1 MSRPL
6 RLPPVLLPLLTA
18 LLAACGSKDEAP
30 ADEGGADGGAD
41 TAPTDSGGAD
51 TGGDTGAAPAP
62 PATWAEVKPTLMNSC
77 GFSSCHGS
85 AAGGLFIWNALE
97 PTDLI
102 DEPATGLPGA
112 VLVVPSDPDSSYLYL
127 KMIGAEGI
135 EGTVMPPGGM
145 LDEESRE
152 IIRSWIAS
160 GAPI

>member
-1 MSRPL
+1 MSRAL
-6 RLPPVLLPLLTA
+6 HLPAALLPLL
-18 LLAACGSKDEAP
+18 LSLIAACGGKDEAT
-30 ADEGGADGGAD
+30 AEGGGADGGAD
-41 TAPTDSGGAD
+41 TAPADSGGAD
-51 TGGDTGAAPAP
+51 SGVDTGAAPAP

-102 DEPATGLPGA
+102 NEPATGLPGG
-112 VLVVPSDPDSSYLYL
+112 VLVVPGDPDRSYLYL
-127 KMIGAEGI
+127 KMIDADGI

-145 LDEESRE
+145 LDEEARE
-152 IIRSWIAS
+152 VIRSWIAS

>member
-1 MSRPL
+1 MSRAL
-6 RLPPVLLPLLTA
+6 HLPPALLPLLTV
-18 LLAACGSKDEAP
+18 LIAACGGKDEAP
-30 ADEGGADGGAD
+30 ADAGGADGGAD
-41 TAPTDSGGAD
+41 TAPVDSGGAD
-51 TGGDTGAAPAP
+51 TGGDTGDAPAP

-102 DEPATGLPGA
+102 NEPATGLPGG
-112 VLVVPSDPDSSYLYL
+112 VLVVPGDPDSSYLYL

-135 EGTVMPPGGM
+135 DGTVMPPGGM

>member
-1 MSRPL
+1 MSRAL
-6 RLPPVLLPLLTA
+6 HLPPALLPLLTV
-18 LLAACGSKDEAP
+18 LIAACGGKDEAP
-30 ADEGGADGGAD
+30 ADGGGADGGAD
-41 TAPTDSGGAD
+41 TAPVDSGGAD
-51 TGGDTGAAPAP
+51 TGGDTGDAPAP

-102 DEPATGLPGA
+102 NEPATGLPGG
-112 VLVVPSDPDSSYLYL
+112 VLVVPGDPDRSYLYL

-135 EGTVMPPGGM
+135 DGTVMPPGGM

-152 IIRSWIAS
+152 INRSWIAS